1 MSDSR
6 KMIKVNA
13 NRMEVTVLKSMMY
26 RYILL
31 CGLTILF
38 FSCSP
43 TRLLEKRQSKEVYE
57 TLGLNKERKDNFAL
71 YKEAASWLHVPH
83 VDGGKS
89 RKGTDCSFLVYSV
102 YKTVYAKILERNSAD
117 MLKKNCRRIS
127 MSRLKEGDLV
137 FFNTA
142 GKSKAKSKINHVG
155 IYLKDN
161 KFLHASTSKGVIV
174 SSLDEDYYRK
184 TRVCGGRVK

>member
-1 MSDSR
+1 MIIVDTDGMKVPVR
-6 KMIKVNA
+6 K
-13 NRMEVTVLKSMMY
+13 S
-26 RYILL
+26 ILFRAIL
-31 CGLTILF
+31 ILSLTILF

-43 TRLLEKRQSKEVYE
+43 TRLIEKRQSKEVYE

-71 YKEAASWLHVPH
+71 YKEAVSWLHVPH

-89 RKGTDCSFLVYSV
+89 RKGTDCSFLVYSI

-127 MSRLKEGDLV
+127 ISRLKEGDLV

-142 GKSKAKSKINHVG
+142 GKSKAKSRINHVG